1 MIFLDEASSLLNK
14 IKRIDY
20 VLKLEECFKK
30 VIIYFNEEHMFICPH
45 QPVLNEAGEFQNFL
59 DDGPVLE
66 LKRNITI
73 EELQNAIFETLE
85 KSNLYILSQ
94 RPKRL
99 GIERHLKV
107 RSYKAATKDKS
118 LISLGYSPDESIEYR
133 IIAYRKENS
142 LVYLK
147 EKELLIKQEDA
158 MQDNQ
163 LAKTVI
169 EFMELLRNK

>member
-1 MIFLDEASSLLNK
+1 M
-14 IKRIDY
+14 
-20 VLKLEECFKK
+20 LKLEDCYKK

-45 QPVLNEAGEFQNFL
+45 QPVLNEAGEFLNFL
-59 DDGPVLE
+59 DDGSVLE

-73 EELQNAIFETLE
+73 EELQKAIFENLE

-94 RPKRL
+94 PPKRL

-133 IIAYRKENS
+133 VIAYRKENS

-147 EKELLIKQEDA
+147 EKELFIKQEDA
-158 MQDNQ
+158 IKDNQ
-163 LAKTVI
+163 LAKTVV